1 MALLKNLAM
10 PVQAQASEDSL
21 MVSQNIAN
29 GSLMFR
35 LKVWKKYVCSLRTRT
50 HGAKFLGDHWRLRT
64 GHSIKYQVLNF
75 GAKKISNDAVPSV
88 FTDKDSLL

>member
-1 MALLKNLAM
+1 MALLKTLAM
-10 PVQAQASEDSL
+10 PVQAQACEDL
-21 MVSQNIAN
+21 VSQNNAN
-29 GSLMFR
+29 GSPKFR

-88 FTDKDSLL
+88 FLNYF